1 MTRQPRPKPTLRRT
15 FLRQWREYRNLSQE
29 QAAERVGLDRSQL
42 SRIENGQTPYNQAF
56 LEAAAIAYR
65 CEPADLLMRN
75 PLDKSAVWTLIDAV
89 RDTSPATQ
97 KQIQA
102 IVETII
108 KTGT

>member
-1 MTRQPRPKPTLRRT
+1 MPRQAKPKPILRRT
-15 FLRQWREYRNLSQE
+15 FLRQWREYRNLTQD
-29 QAAERVGLDRSQL
+29 QAVERLGIDRSQL
-42 SRIENGQTPYNQAF
+42 SRIENGQSPYNQAF
-56 LEAAAIAYR
+56 LEAAAMAYR
-65 CEPADLLMRN
+65 CEPSDLLMRN
-75 PLDKSAVWTLIDAV
+75 PKDKSAIWTLIDAV